1 MTLEEMKEKA
11 EQDIREVHLDV
22 IKTGFPLEHFDLIS
36 KYVHAE
42 IALSQIILRRA
53 QLLRDQTGTVQ

>member
-1 MTLEEMKEKA
+1 MKEKA
-11 EQDIREVHLDV
+11 EQDIREVEIAV
-22 IKTGFPLEHFDLIS
+22 INTGFPLEHFDLIS

-42 IALSQIILRRA
+42 IALSLIIFRRD